1 VIWIFGFGF
10 GFGFPPKSPLGF
22 HSFIMDDDLMA
33 HQFNHAEQHS
43 FIHSFIHH
51 SIKEAKKKKKK
62 APKRSLFATT
72 KLITYKKK

>member
-1 VIWIFGFGF
+1 VIWIFGF

-43 FIHSFIHH
+43 FIHFIDSSFHER
-51 SIKEAKKKKKK
+51 SQKKKKK
-62 APKRSLFATT
+62 APKRSLFATN

>member
-1 VIWIFGFGF
+1 LDF

-51 SIKEAKKKKKK
+51 SMKEAKKQKKGTKTK
-62 APKRSLFATT
+62 PFATN